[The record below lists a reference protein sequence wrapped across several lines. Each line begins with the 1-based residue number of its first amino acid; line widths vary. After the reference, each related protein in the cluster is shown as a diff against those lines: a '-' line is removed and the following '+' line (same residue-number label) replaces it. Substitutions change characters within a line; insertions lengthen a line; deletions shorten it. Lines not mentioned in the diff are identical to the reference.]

1 MDFKLQ
7 AFKVPM
13 RVTALANIHYFEFT
27 NEFHS
32 QENYHDFC
40 ELLYVDN
47 GEIRV
52 KSENFEGTLCENQ
65 LMIHR
70 PNEKH
75 YLEGCG
81 MASPNV
87 IIIGFECKSE
97 MLVSFASSPVTLSS
111 EHKKMLSKIMQEGM
125 SIYEPPYDIPNT
137 VYMKKRDEYPFG
149 ADQMIKISLEAF
161 LITLVRD
168 FSQDEKSSEAYASG
182 AVAYAENVHKYITEH
197 YTEKI
202 YLENLCFIFGTNKTT
217 LCRQFKESYGQ
228 TVVEYI
234 HYLRIKSA
242 KQLLRDKNMSV
253 TEISEKLGFD
263 SVHYFCRLF
272 KKATGFSPTDY
283 EKSIKSKL
291 SL

>member
-7 AFKVPM
+7 GFKVPM

-32 QENYHDFC
+32 QENSHDFC

-47 GEIRV
+47 GEIQV
-52 KSENFEGTLCENQ
+52 KSDSFEGFLCENQ
-65 LMIHR
+65 LIIHR
-70 PNEKH
+70 PGENHWLK
-75 YLEGCG
+75 GSG
-81 MASPNV
+81 TVAPNV

-97 MLVSFASSPVTLSS
+97 ALLTFSKKPITLGS

-137 VYMKKRDEYPFG
+137 VYMKKREEYPFG

-161 LITLVRD
+161 LISIVRD
-168 FSQDEKSSEAYASG
+168 FLGDKKSNVVNSSG
-182 AVAYAENVHKYITEH
+182 TSSYIGNVHQYITEH

-202 YLENLCFIFGTNKTT
+202 NLENLCFIFGTNKTS
-217 LCRQFKESYGQ
+217 LCREFKNSYGQ
-228 TVVEYI
+228 TIFDYI
-234 HYLRIKSA
+234 HTLKINSA
-242 KQLLRDKNMSV
+242 KQMLRDKNMSV
-253 TEISEKLGFD
+253 TGISEKLGFD

-272 KKATGFSPTDY
+272 KKNTGFSPTDY
-283 EKSIKSKL
+283 AKSVKSKL

>member
-7 AFKVPM
+7 QFNVPM
-13 RVTALANIHYFEFT
+13 TVTALANIHYFEFT

-32 QENYHDFC
+32 QENYHNFC

-47 GEIRV
+47 GEIEV
-52 KSENFEGTLCENQ
+52 KSENFEGCLRENQ
-65 LMIHR
+65 LIIHR

-75 YLEGCG
+75 SLR
-81 MASPNV
+81 ASGTAAPNV
-87 IIIGFECKSE
+87 IVIGFECNSDE
-97 MLVSFASSPVTLSS
+97 LFSFSGSPVTLGT

-137 VYMKKRDEYPFG
+137 IYMKKREKAPFG
-149 ADQMIKISLEAF
+149 TDQMIKISLEAF
-161 LITLVRD
+161 LIILVRD
-168 FSQDEKSSEAYASG
+168 FLGDQKTSQTNTSG
-182 AVAYAENVHKYITEH
+182 AVSYIANVHQYITEH

-202 YLENLCFIFGTNKTT
+202 YLENLCFIFGTNRTT
-217 LCRQFKESYGQ
+217 LCREFKDSYGK
-228 TVVEYI
+228 TIVEYI
-234 HYLRIKSA
+234 HYLKIKSA
-242 KQLLRDKNMSV
+242 KQMLRDKNMSV

-272 KKATGFSPTDY
+272 KKTTGFSPTDY
-283 EKSIKSKL
+283 ANSIKSKL